1 MMLQN
6 KAVSVNKPLDKA
18 IHSFKKFLGVLTTIF
33 PIIAWMAVFFI
44 VPVIFIIAVSFCT
57 RGETGEIIYSFTLSN
72 YEKLINPLYTNIFFN
87 SLLVAVFTTVL
98 CLVFGY
104 PFAYIVARANKK
116 YKPLLLL
123 LIILPFF
130 TNSLVRTYAMIILL
144 RSEGIINSYLMKL
157 HLISEPLKLLYNNT
171 AVMIGMTY
179 MMFPFMVLPLYAS
192 IEKLD
197 KRFLEAAADLGA
209 SPLKVFL
216 KIVLPLTKGGI
227 ISGSMLVFVPTLG
240 LFFITDLM
248 GGSKVV
254 LMSNLIKNQFLTAR
268 NWPFGSAIS
277 VILILVMVAVI
288 AYSTRS
294 GGTKEKM
301 GVF

>member
-1 MMLQN
+1 MTFHN
-6 KAVSVNKPLDKA
+6 KAISINKPIRREK
-18 IHSFKKFLGVLTTIF
+18 LTARKNYGALATLF
-33 PIIAWMAVFFI
+33 PVVAWMIGFFVIPVVFI
-44 VPVIFIIAVSFCT
+44 VAISFCT
-57 RGETGEIIYSFTLSN
+57 RGETGDIVYNFTLSSYAN
-72 YEKLINPLYTNIFFN
+72 LINPLYVKIFFN
-87 SLLVAVFTTVL
+87 SLLVAVSSTML

-104 PFAYIVARANKK
+104 PFAYIVARASKK

-130 TNSLVRTYAMIILL
+130 TNSLVRTYSMIILL
-144 RSEGIINSYLMKL
+144 RSEGIINAYLLKL
-157 HLISEPLKLLYNNT
+157 HLISEPLKLLYNST

-197 KRFLEAAADLGA
+197 KRLIEAAADLGA
-209 SPLKVFL
+209 SPFKAFLKVT
-216 KIVLPLTKGGI
+216 LPLTKSGI
-227 ISGSMLVFVPTLG
+227 ISGSMLVFIPALG

-268 NWPFGSAIS
+268 NWPLGSAIS
-277 VILILVMVAVI
+277 VVLILIMVAVI
-288 AYSTRS
+288 SYNTKS
-294 GGTKEKM
+294 GAAKEKL

>member
-6 KAVSVNKPLDKA
+6 KALSINKPLIKEKTLLRKNSGIFA
-18 IHSFKKFLGVLTTIF
+18 SLAPIVL
-33 PIIAWMAVFFI
+33 WMTAFFVLPVLYI
-44 VPVIFIIAVSFCT
+44 VVVSFCS
-57 RGETGEIIYSFTLSN
+57 RGETGDLVYKFTLTN
-72 YEKLINPLYTNIFFN
+72 YKSLLNPLYAKIFFN
-87 SLLVAVFTTVL
+87 SLVISVFTTAL
-98 CLVFGY
+98 CLIFGY
-104 PFAYIVARANKK
+104 PFAYIIARSGKK

-144 RSEGIINSYLMKL
+144 RSEGIINSYLLKL
-157 HLISEPLKLLYNNT
+157 HLIKEPLKLLYNNVS
-171 AVMIGMTY
+171 VMIGMLY
-179 MMFPFMVLPLYAS
+179 MMFPFMILPLYAS

-197 KRFLEAAADLGA
+197 KRLIEAASDLGA
-209 SPLKVFL
+209 SPVKTFI
-216 KIVLPLTKGGI
+216 KITLPLTKSGI
-227 ISGSMLVFVPTLG
+227 VSGSMLVFVPTLG

-268 NWPFGSAIS
+268 NWPLGSAIS
-277 VILILVMVAVI
+277 VILITIMALLI
-288 AYSTRS
+288 AFSS
-294 GGTKEKM
+294 KHGSKKENM

>member
-1 MMLQN
+1 MIFNN
-6 KAVSVNKPLDKA
+6 KAISINKPIRGERPALRKNY
-18 IHSFKKFLGVLTTIF
+18 GVLATLF
-33 PIIAWMAVFFI
+33 PVAAWMIAFFVIPVVFI
-44 VPVIFIIAVSFCT
+44 VAISFCT
-57 RGETGEIIYSFTLSN
+57 RGETGDIVYTFTFES
-72 YEKLINPLYTNIFFN
+72 YKSLINPLYTRIFLN
-87 SLLVAVFTTVL
+87 SLLVAISSTLF
-98 CLVFGY
+98 CLIFGY
-104 PFAYIVARANKK
+104 PFAFIVARSGKK

-130 TNSLVRTYAMIILL
+130 TNSLVRTYSMIILL
-144 RSEGIINSYLMKL
+144 RSEGIINAYLLKL

-197 KRFLEAAADLGA
+197 KRLIEAAADLGA
-209 SPLKVFL
+209 SPLKAFL
-216 KIVLPLTKGGI
+216 KVTLPLTKSGI
-227 ISGSMLVFVPTLG
+227 MSGSMLVFIPALG

-268 NWPFGSAIS
+268 NWPLGSAIS
-277 VILILVMVAVI
+277 VVLILIMVVVI
-288 AYSTRS
+288 AYNTKS

-301 GVF
+301 GVL